1 MSNRFFTCLLSCIMT
16 RLPTIARK
24 LSGCEKKWKRLSGR
38 STKKWTI
45 HDFRMVPGPTHTNLI
60 FDVVIP
66 SGETRKNTD
75 LKKEIDG
82 RLQQEDQTYFTVV
95 TFDRKLYFLKWP
107 QYWARCPG
115 YRKPS
120 LEILTRGGFLQIAG
134 PFSRISCGRQL
145 WQVRKGRALAC

>member
-1 MSNRFFTCLLSCIMT
+1 M
-16 RLPTIARK
+16 RK
-24 LSGCEKKWKRLSGR
+24 KVEEIVRQVNKEM
-38 STKKWTI
+38 TI

-95 TFDRKLYFLKWP
+95 TFDRNY
-107 QYWARCPG
+107 
-115 YRKPS
+115 
-120 LEILTRGGFLQIAG
+120 
-134 PFSRISCGRQL
+134 IS
-145 WQVRKGRALAC
+145 